1 MRHIAILVTLLLTTV
16 HAGFFNKLLPGRS
29 PSTSDFE
36 CYLSDSLPEEGP
48 STQRIGQVRLARRI
62 GLGMASAILVD
73 LVMESFAGSETAES
87 PAIVEEEDDDFANT
101 TFASEAECSE
111 EQYDVDT
118 HGAVDQAFI
127 DACDGNIKK
136 AEARWAATFAW
147 RSAESVNSIL
157 QEPQPHFRA
166 IKSHYPHFFHKVAK
180 AFDSLQPTPDCNA
193 CERYA
198 SLSSMNISTFKN
210 KN

>member
-73 LVMESFAGSETAES
+73 LVMESFSGRENSGSLAS
-87 PAIVEEEDDDFANT
+87 VREDDEDEGTAT
-101 TFASEAECSE
+101 VASEAESIE
-111 EQYDVDT
+111 EQYNFDT
-118 HGAVDQAFI
+118 HGAVDEAFV
-127 DACDGNIKK
+127 DACDGDVKQ
-136 AEARWAATFAW
+136 AEARWVATCTW
-147 RSAESVNSIL
+147 RSVEGISSIL
-157 QEPQPHFRA
+157 QEPQPHYHA
-166 IKSHYPHFFHKVAK
+166 IKSHYPHFFHKV
-180 AFDSLQPTPDCNA
+180 S
-193 CERYA
+193 E
-198 SLSSMNISTFKN
+198 
-210 KN
+210 